1 MVTRLNPYYP
11 GKMAVIRKER
21 SDMTS
26 VRRALDALW
35 EGAPPPVSHSSYAYW
50 AGEPEPDRDRGQQD
64 ANRYF
69 SRLVDP
75 PPPPSWD
82 YLSGPAM
89 IVVEDD
95 EVRVR
100 TIPWWKFW
108 R

>member
-21 SDMTS
+21 SAMTS

-35 EGAPPPVSHSSYAYW
+35 DAKPPPAARSYAYW
-50 AGEPEPDRDRGQQD
+50 GGAPERDRGQQD

-75 PPPPSWD
+75 PPPRSWD
-82 YLSGPAM
+82 YLDGPAVV
-89 IVVEDD
+89 VVEDD